1 MEVLYGKLTHFAQH
15 CPPISL
21 VSSEL
26 LFFLRSL
33 LKDFNE
39 GGDRKARKQQVPLSL
54 RQDIRSITALVRYSM
69 EQPFPIISTS
79 NSPIMNALKV
89 VTDASGHIIASPSLG
104 IFSPSQSGEPP
115 LVASLAFPRNFLLAQ
130 DSLGHKAFCKTTT
143 LECLGL
149 LGALGT
155 DPLRFAEKEVVF
167 FIDNYACVI
176 AFKKGYSRD
185 EWATTVIRAAR
196 VVAAGIGCTLYI
208 E

>member
-104 IFSPSQSGEPP
+104 IFSPSRSGEPS